1 MAVSDYKGVFI
12 FAQQVDNKITG
23 VSYELIGKGKQ
34 LAADLGDEVTAV
46 LLGHQVTDLAKKLA
60 RYGADRVIV
69 VDDPALETYMTEPYV
84 EAMYEVIQAKKPAVP
99 VNPSSFSTA
108 RRGRRGRPCRGVP
121 RYRTGCRAP
130 WRGCDPV
137 P

>member
-1 MAVSDYKGVFI
+1 MNEMAVSDYKGVFI

-84 EAMYEVIQAKKPAVP
+84 EAMYEVIQAKSP
-99 VNPSSFSTA
+99 PSSSTA
-108 RRGRRGRPCRGVP
+108 RP
-121 RYRTGCRAP
+121 RSAATWPRASP
-130 WRGCDPV
+130 RACTPA
-137 P
+137 